1 MSVVSIATSLLS
13 DHRAASIAST
23 DQAKRPPVSGLTR
36 RLAAGDDDAFREFHA
51 IYFDRLYHFLLA
63 VTRGDPHAA
72 QEALQ
77 ETLLRVLRYVRV
89 FEEEEVFWGWLKA
102 VARSVVRDGGR
113 KRRRYLAFLKRFTL
127 SRPVDLRTLREED
140 ERLRGLIEEG
150 LNGLETSDRQLI
162 EEKYLRGASVAELS
176 AQSGLTEKAVESR
189 LLRLRRLLAEKIL
202 QQLRSP

>member
-1 MSVVSIATSLLS
+1 VSVVSIATSLLS

-23 DQAKRPPVSGLTR
+23 DQAKRPSVSGLTR
-36 RLAAGDDDAFREFHA
+36 RLTAGDDDAFREFHA
-51 IYFDRLYHFLLA
+51 LYFDRLYHFLLA
-63 VTRGDPHAA
+63 VTHGDCHAA

-89 FEEEEVFWGWLKA
+89 FEDEEVFWSWLKA

-113 KRRRYLAFLKRFTL
+113 KRRRYLAFLERFTL
-127 SRPVDLRTLREED
+127 SRTVDVTTSREED
-140 ERLRGLIEEG
+140 ERLRELIEDG
-150 LNGLETSDRQLI
+150 LDGLEAGDRELI

-202 QQLRSP
+202 KQLGSP